1 VADAVAEGQ
10 EAAQEA
16 AAGEREAAGEASQ
29 DANSAFDE
37 PNEDEL
43 IPEGRVHSASALNS
57 GAVQYTAQYLGSR
70 VSSVHGSAKATIKA
84 VAKMRSSGKLI
95 LNKPP
100 ISLNLTTG
108 AIRFLDPTSQTV
120 IVSHDMA
127 SVKFPAQDTK
137 DPSMLAYLTSQAKPD
152 GSIRHLCHVFRVE
165 TELLAGDIVTTMQQ
179 AQELFQNQGH
189 GGSLHA
195 APTAAPVEALKQSAS
210 ASARKAS
217 VGQPYENTQLK
228 PEEARN
234 TDKNKAEEQKEK
246 AAAEAKRKAEQEQA
260 AEAKR
265 KAEQEQAA
273 EAARKAEEEQAA
285 EAKRR
290 AEEEQA
296 AEAARKAEEEQAA
309 EAARKAEEEQAAEA
323 ARKAEEEQA
332 AEAARKAAEEQAA
345 AAQQAAEAAAAHGA
359 EAKEQEKL
367 DERARAA
374 KALAESKAKGEERR
388 RKAAEMAREREQR
401 GEFVSE
407 EDRQRME
414 VDEDESRKRTEELT
428 FNFAFG

>member
-1 VADAVAEGQ
+1 MDTEDLASMGIDAPGHRQRMLASIAYLRNHPGHKAKGPGPSHVNSQTPSVSTTLVVSPSPSPADMDPASAAPPLDAVSEEAPLSPLNPAAVADAVAEGQ

-29 DANSAFDE
+29 DATSAFDE

-179 AQELFQNQGH
+179 AQEVSDA
-189 GGSLHA
+189 GGGRL
-195 APTAAPVEALKQSAS
+195 V
-210 ASARKAS
+210 
-217 VGQPYENTQLK
+217 N
-228 PEEARN
+228 
-234 TDKNKAEEQKEK
+234 KNG
-246 AAAEAKRKAEQEQA
+246 
-260 AEAKR
+260 
-265 KAEQEQAA
+265 
-273 EAARKAEEEQAA
+273 
-285 EAKRR
+285 RR
-290 AEEEQA
+290 
-296 AEAARKAEEEQAA
+296 
-309 EAARKAEEEQAAEA
+309 
-323 ARKAEEEQA
+323 
-332 AEAARKAAEEQAA
+332 
-345 AAQQAAEAAAAHGA
+345 G
-359 EAKEQEKL
+359 
-367 DERARAA
+367 
-374 KALAESKAKGEERR
+374 
-388 RKAAEMAREREQR
+388 R
-401 GEFVSE
+401 G
-407 EDRQRME
+407 
-414 VDEDESRKRTEELT
+414 L
-428 FNFAFG
+428 